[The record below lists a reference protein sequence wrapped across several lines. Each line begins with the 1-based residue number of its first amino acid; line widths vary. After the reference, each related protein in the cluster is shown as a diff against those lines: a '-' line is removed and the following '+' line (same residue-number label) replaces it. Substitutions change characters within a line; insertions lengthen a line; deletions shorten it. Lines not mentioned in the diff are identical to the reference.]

1 MRQKEG
7 INVPIHD
14 ILISNTIRE
23 IESWE
28 KILLQFLV
36 STWMY
41 LGMEMYKLQ
50 MYLGIENLQYQ

>member
-23 IESWE
+23 TESWE